1 MVYDNLV
8 DNAGEDD
15 ANFAMNKQTIDLKNL
30 DVVYCFQKSSLEKAL
45 QDWQHEQI
53 AAFPDKKEQIDVVAL
68 AMLDF
73 MCSRHVLDHGMVV
86 TQLLEK
92 ALHNKKSSEERK

>member
-1 MVYDNLV
+1 
-8 DNAGEDD
+8 
-15 ANFAMNKQTIDLKNL
+15 MNEQTTDLKNL

-45 QDWQHEQI
+45 HDWQNEQI
-53 AAFPDKKEQIDVVAL
+53 AAFPDKKDQIDVVAL

-86 TQLLEK
+86 SQLLEK
-92 ALHNKKSSEERK
+92 DVHNSASLEDRK